1 MAIISDRVDGE
12 QILRKPL
19 FLNIDAAGG
28 QCDSRLSIKFFFG
41 IGKLS
46 QATVNQINRGDYD
59 S

>member
-19 FLNIDAAGG
+19 FLNIDTAGG
-28 QCDSRLSIKFFFG
+28 QCDSRLSIKYFFG

-46 QATVNQINRGDYD
+46 QATGNQINRGDYD

>member
-28 QCDSRLSIKFFFG
+28 QCDGRLSIKFYFG

-46 QATVNQINRGDYD
+46 QATGNQIKRGDYD